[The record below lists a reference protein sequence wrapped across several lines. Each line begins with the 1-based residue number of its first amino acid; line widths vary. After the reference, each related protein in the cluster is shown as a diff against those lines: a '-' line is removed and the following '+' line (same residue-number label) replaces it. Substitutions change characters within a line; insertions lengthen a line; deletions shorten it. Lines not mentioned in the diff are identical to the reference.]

1 MITPTWSVVP
11 ANAPGAAPAVVVNVD
26 PPVPPPP
33 AKLFGV
39 AQWMKTYKTENVRQ
53 VNLDELVPDNPV
65 VPQDPSKIETEWELL
80 QIDVQDPGGK
90 RRQKRGSV
98 GGGSHA
104 VVRRFELYKFAGQ
117 YDPVTNQAI
126 CLDGICSSPASL

>member
-11 ANAPGAAPAVVVNVD
+11 PNAPGAAPAVVVNVD

-53 VNLDELVPDNPV
+53 VNLDELVADNPV
-65 VPQDPSKIETEWELL
+65 VPEDPSRSKQSGNSSGECSGSGRKTAAEEGIR
-80 QIDVQDPGGK
+80 G
-90 RRQKRGSV
+90 RRQS
-98 GGGSHA
+98 
-104 VVRRFELYKFAGQ
+104 
-117 YDPVTNQAI
+117 
-126 CLDGICSSPASL
+126 CSSPPV